1 MTGLSAECVERQMA
15 HSLHRGRCSPGRER
29 MPQAVG
35 FAALAGLET
44 VLAFYTETLYNGYAR
59 ILTRR
64 GSVEEQDLMAL
75 SLEGDDQNEGDAP
88 DQAANPMAELLE
100 QESASL
106 VPRRGEV
113 REGTIVRMSPS
124 EIIVD
129 VGCKTEGIVTAR
141 DLEHVDPE
149 YRKSLK
155 LGDVVLAYV
164 VRPEDKQGNLI
175 LSLGRAQLEGDWRKA
190 AQLFENNEV
199 IEETVTGCN
208 RGGLIV
214 SIGRVRGFV
223 PASQISSIRMPASAD
238 DAEREECLGQLIGKE
253 LRLKIIEIDRRRNRL
268 ILSEKVAMREWRQM
282 AKSRLLEELHEGE
295 VRKGIVS
302 SLCDFGAFVDLGGA
316 DGLVHLSELSW
327 RRVGHPKQILA
338 VGQEVEV
345 YVLGVDIERRRIALS
360 MKRLKPEPWASIEE
374 RYQIDDLVTG
384 TVTKLTSFG
393 AFARLDEDIEGL
405 IHISE
410 LSDERVERPGDVVQE
425 GQELELRVIRIDS
438 VRHHLGLSLRRAK
451 ENQYVEEEDWR
462 EPDQPV
468 EEQDGLEPEE
478 SVSQTDEQQTDQP
491 VEAEDE
497 QESDRP
503 ADQEDEQ
510 EPDQLV
516 EEKDGQEPDQPVDQ
530 EDSPG
535 DSDEQ

>member
-1 MTGLSAECVERQMA
+1 MA

-410 LSDERVERPGDVVQE
+410 LSDERVG
-425 GQELELRVIRIDS
+425 VIRIDS

-468 EEQDGLEPEE
+468 EAEGEQESDQPVEEDGQETDQPVEE
-478 SVSQTDEQQTDQP
+478 DEQESDQP

-497 QESDRP
+497 QEPDQPAEP